1 MLRLPKLDRILTVFC
16 IQPTTFFLR
25 RFMENYSS
33 TYGNS
38 AAQAAPQER
47 ASFIRKTYLH
57 LAAAILAFIVLETD
71 LFTSGA
77 ADVIASTMFGL
88 SWFIVL
94 ALFMGVSFLA
104 NWWAHSSTSTPLQY
118 LGLGLY
124 IVAEAVIFVPL
135 LFMVRN
141 FSGDDTILKAGI
153 VSLGLFGGLTA
164 TVFITKKDFSF
175 LGPILTIGG
184 FIALA
189 FIAASL
195 LIGFS
200 LGSLFAFIMV
210 AFAAT
215 AILYSTSNVLHQY
228 HPSQHVAASLS
239 LFASV
244 ALLFWYILSIFG
256 SSDD

>member
-1 MLRLPKLDRILTVFC
+1 MDNY
-16 IQPTTFFLR
+16 TT
-25 RFMENYSS
+25 

-38 AAQAAPQER
+38 AAQAAPEDR

-57 LAAAILAFIVLETD
+57 LAAAILAFIVLETY
-71 LFTSGA
+71 LFTSGFA
-77 ADVIASTMFGL
+77 EVIAETMFGF

-104 NWWAHSSTSTPLQY
+104 NWWAHSSPSKVLQY
-118 LGLGLY
+118 AGLGLY
-124 IVAEAVIFVPL
+124 IVAEAIIFVPL
-135 LFMVRN
+135 LYIAASTAGD
-141 FSGDDTILKAGI
+141 FSTIAKAGI
-153 VSLGLFGGLTA
+153 VSLGLFAGLTA
-164 TVFITKKDFSF
+164 TVFITRKDFSF

-189 FIAASL
+189 FIGASL
-195 LIGFS
+195 LFGFS
-200 LGSLFAFIMV
+200 LGTLFAFIMV
-210 AFAAT
+210 GFAAT

-244 ALLFWYILSIFG
+244 ALMFWYILTIFN

>member
-1 MLRLPKLDRILTVFC
+1 MDNY
-16 IQPTTFFLR
+16 TT
-25 RFMENYSS
+25 

-38 AAQAAPQER
+38 AAQAAPEER

-57 LAAAILAFIVLETD
+57 LAAAILAFIVLETY
-71 LFTSGA
+71 LFTSGI
-77 ADVIASTMFGL
+77 ADTIATTMFGF

-104 NWWAHSSTSTPLQY
+104 NWWAHSSPSKVLQY
-118 LGLGLY
+118 AGLGLY
-124 IVAEAVIFVPL
+124 IVAEAIIFVPL
-135 LFMVRN
+135 LYIAASA
-141 FSGDDTILKAGI
+141 SGGGMETIMKAGI

-164 TVFITKKDFSF
+164 TVFITRKDFSF

-195 LIGFS
+195 LFGFS
-200 LGSLFAFIMV
+200 LGSLFAFVMV
-210 AFAAT
+210 GFAAT

-244 ALLFWYILSIFG
+244 ALLFWYILTIFN